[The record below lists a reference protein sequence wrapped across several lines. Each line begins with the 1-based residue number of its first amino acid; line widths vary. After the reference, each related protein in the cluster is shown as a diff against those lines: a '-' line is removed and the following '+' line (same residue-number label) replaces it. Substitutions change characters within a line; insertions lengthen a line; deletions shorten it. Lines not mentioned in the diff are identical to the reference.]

1 MLTDASIYI
10 FTMQANKNPNAYNR
24 NGRMCQSVLEFGA
37 SKLALTACRR
47 QAERTTGKAS
57 LAGQSKL

>member
-1 MLTDASIYI
+1 MIETLSDK
-10 FTMQANKNPNAYNR
+10 QR
-24 NGRMCQSVLEFGA
+24 QSLLEFGA

-47 QAERTTGKAS
+47 QAERTTGKAR